1 MASVEKESAAKKL
14 SPTISYEFIKRKGQF
29 NWPIQQGVIVR
40 YFGNQPHPIHRKIV
54 INNNGIDIKARS
66 NPTVFSLHEGIV
78 KAIQIVPGYKNTLI
92 LQHGDFYTVYSNLE
106 SVKVKKGEIVLAQQA
121 IGIAAIPAQK
131 EQAELH
137 LEIWK
142 GKQRLNPFSWLR
154 KL

>member
-1 MASVEKESAAKKL
+1 M
-14 SPTISYEFIKRKGQF
+14 
-29 NWPIQQGVIVR
+29 
-40 YFGNQPHPIHRKIV
+40 
-54 INNNGIDIKARS
+54 
-66 NPTVFSLHEGIV
+66 

-92 LQHGDFYTVYSNLE
+92 LQHGDYYTVYSNLE

-131 EQAELH
+131 SQAELH
-137 LEIWK
+137 LEVWK